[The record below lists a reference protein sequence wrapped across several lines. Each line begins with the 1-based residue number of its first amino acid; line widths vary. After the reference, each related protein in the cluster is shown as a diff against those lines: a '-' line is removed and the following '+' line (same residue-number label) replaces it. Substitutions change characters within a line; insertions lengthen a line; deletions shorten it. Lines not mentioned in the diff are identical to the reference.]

1 MNRLEARGW
10 CCQCDHRQI
19 AHQLGEHVE
28 KRILAAEDDRRAE
41 DRPRKTGPHDDFLGL
56 ALTPQIATRTCT
68 VGVECAHVQQPC
80 DVRGPACGDN
90 GARKLNMHA
99 VEGDSRRALVHNADQ
114 VDDGIGTAEQVGH
127 CGAIVRIAL
136 NDFNRRQQQQMTG
149 SCTTP
154 RDDEDAPRRS
164 GKRGRQM
171 AADEPAAAQHDNA
184 GEAGHYS
191 AWVTTAAA
199 LRGMIVPS
207 RVDSETYGRLSA
219 FAYSIVF
226 ASTFFT

>member
-1 MNRLEARGW
+1 MP
-10 CCQCDHRQI
+10 
-19 AHQLGEHVE
+19 HQLGEHVE
-28 KRILAAEDDRRAE
+28 KRILAPEDDRRTE
-41 DRPRKTGPHDDFLGL
+41 DRPRERGRHHDFLGL
-56 ALTPQIATRTCT
+56 PLALEIAAGTRTVSIERT
-68 VGVECAHVQQPC
+68 HVQQASH
-80 DVRGPACGDN
+80 VRGPARGNDV
-90 GARKLNMHA
+90 ARELHMHSL
-99 VEGDSRRALVHNADQ
+99 ERDPRRALVQDADQ

>member
-1 MNRLEARGW
+1 MNPKARV
-10 CCQCDHRQI
+10 
-19 AHQLGEHVE
+19 A
-28 KRILAAEDDRRAE
+28 LAARASVGAVCLLRVRVRFGSCRLASHKKVVDRVSSLAREASYDPYAVVAVGCCE
-41 DRPRKTGPHDDFLGL
+41 LG
-56 ALTPQIATRTCT
+56 AQTDP
-68 VGVECAHVQQPC
+68 G
-80 DVRGPACGDN
+80 
-90 GARKLNMHA
+90 
-99 VEGDSRRALVHNADQ
+99 ALVQDADQ

-127 CGAIVRIAL
+127 CGAIVRIAV

-191 AWVTTAAA
+191 ACVTTAAA
-199 LRGMIVPS
+199 PRGMIVPS
-207 RVDSETYGRLSA
+207 RVDSGTYGRLSA
-219 FAYSIVF
+219 FAYNIAF